1 MTKLIFFKVAK
12 VSFGKIK
19 SFTKVYG
26 SSLWFRLHPRCVYLY
41 LASVANNTHPLNTM
55 GNQGKQ
61 RKLRALNLNLLIR
74 IFLGK
79 KRRKIKQN
87 IFSRNN
93 LLI

>member
-1 MTKLIFFKVAK
+1 
-12 VSFGKIK
+12 
-19 SFTKVYG
+19 
-26 SSLWFRLHPRCVYLY
+26 
-41 LASVANNTHPLNTM
+41 M